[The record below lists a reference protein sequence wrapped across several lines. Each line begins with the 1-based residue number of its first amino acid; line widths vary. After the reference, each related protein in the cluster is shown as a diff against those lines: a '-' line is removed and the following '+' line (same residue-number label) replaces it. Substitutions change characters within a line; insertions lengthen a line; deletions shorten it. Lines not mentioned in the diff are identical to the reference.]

1 MLGSMRYAV
10 KTFLP
15 NALADLLSPVRPAHG
30 EPSNILRALHAVQ
43 DVYGHIDP
51 GFIPAIAHSQG
62 VTEADVAGVLS
73 YYPSLTTQPAGR
85 HRIQVCLGE
94 SCLAN
99 RCDRVVEAIQAK
111 LGIDLGQ
118 TTSDGRFTLDPVSC
132 VGNCAVSPSVRI
144 DGELKGRVRPS
155 DVPGLLDRCR

>member
-1 MLGSMRYAV
+1 M
-10 KTFLP
+10 TPFLP
-15 NALADLLSPVRPAHG
+15 NALDDLLMRTRPAHG
-30 EPSNILRALHAVQ
+30 APPNILAVLHAVH
-43 DVYGHIDP
+43 DWCGYIDP
-51 GFIPAIAHSQG
+51 QFIPAIAQSQG

-85 HRIQVCLGE
+85 HRIQVCFGE

-99 RCDRVVEAIQAK
+99 RCDRVVQAVQSK

-118 TTSDGRFTLDPVSC
+118 TTPDGRFTLEPVSC

-144 DGELKGRVRPS
+144 DGELKGQVRPS

>member
-1 MLGSMRYAV
+1 M
-10 KTFLP
+10 KTPLP
-15 NALADLLSPVRPAHG
+15 NGLDDLLVRARPPHG
-30 EPSNILRALHAVQ
+30 EPPNILCVLHAIY
-43 DVYGHIDP
+43 DVCGSIDP

-62 VTEADVAGVLS
+62 VTEAEVAGVLS
-73 YYPSLTTQPAGR
+73 YYPSLNTQPAGR

-99 RCDRVVEAIQAK
+99 RCDRVVIAIQSK

-118 TTSDGRFTLDPVSC
+118 TTPDGRFTLEPVSC

-144 DGELKGRVRPS
+144 DGELRGRVRPG
-155 DVPGLLDRCR
+155 DVAGLLDHYR

>member
-1 MLGSMRYAV
+1 M
-10 KTFLP
+10 KTPLP
-15 NALADLLSPVRPAHG
+15 NALDELLTRARPAEG
-30 EPSNILRALHAVQ
+30 VPPNILRVLHAIH
-43 DVYGHIDP
+43 DACGYIDP
-51 GFIPAIAHSQG
+51 RFIPAIAESQG

-73 YYPSLTTQPAGR
+73 YYPSLNTQPAGR

-99 RCDRVVEAIQAK
+99 RCDRVVQALQSK

-118 TTSDGRFTLDPVSC
+118 TTPDGRFTLELVSC

-144 DGELKGRVRPS
+144 DGELHGRVRPS
-155 DVPGLLDRCR
+155 DVAGFLDRYR

>member
-1 MLGSMRYAV
+1 V
-10 KTFLP
+10 KTPLP
-15 NALADLLSPVRPAHG
+15 NELDELLTRARPAEG
-30 EPSNILRALHAVQ
+30 APPNILRVLHAIH
-43 DVYGHIDP
+43 DVCGYIDP
-51 GFIPAIAHSQG
+51 RFIPAIAQSQG

-73 YYPSLTTQPAGR
+73 YYPSLNTQPAGR

-99 RCDRVVEAIQAK
+99 RCDRVVEAIQSK

-118 TTSDGRFTLDPVSC
+118 TTSDGCFTLEPVSC

-144 DGELKGRVRPS
+144 DGELHGRVRAS
-155 DVPGLLDRCR
+155 DVAGFLDRYR

>member
-1 MLGSMRYAV
+1 M

-15 NALADLLSPVRPAHG
+15 NALADLLHRVRSAQGAP
-30 EPSNILRALHAVQ
+30 PNILRVLHAVHDLCGYIGPQ
-43 DVYGHIDP
+43 
-51 GFIPAIAHSQG
+51 FIPAIAHSQG

-73 YYPSLTTQPAGR
+73 YYPSLNTQPAGR

-99 RCDRVVEAIQAK
+99 RCDRVVQAVQSK

-118 TTSDGRFTLDPVSC
+118 TTPDGRFTLEPVSC

-144 DGELKGRVRPS
+144 DGALHGRVRPS
-155 DVPGLLDRCR
+155 DVPGLLDHCR

>member
-1 MLGSMRYAV
+1 MKL
-10 KTFLP
+10 LQP
-15 NALADLLSPVRPAHG
+15 NALDDLLTRARPAEG
-30 EPSNILRALHAVQ
+30 APPNILRVLHAIH
-43 DVYGHIDP
+43 DMCGSIDP

-73 YYPSLTTQPAGR
+73 YYPSLNIQPAGR

-99 RCDRVVEAIQAK
+99 RCDRVMQAIQSK

-118 TTSDGRFTLDPVSC
+118 TTPDGRFTLEPVSC

-144 DGELKGRVRPS
+144 DGELHGRVQPS
-155 DVPGLLDRCR
+155 DVAGFLDRYR